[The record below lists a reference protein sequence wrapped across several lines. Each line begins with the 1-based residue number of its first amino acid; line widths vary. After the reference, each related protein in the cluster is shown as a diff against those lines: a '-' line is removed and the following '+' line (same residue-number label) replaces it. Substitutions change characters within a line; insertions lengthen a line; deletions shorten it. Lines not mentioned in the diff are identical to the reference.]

1 LQHFLYEMQPLLNS
15 LLTVGIVW
23 FVIAFFSFG
32 EFGCAN
38 LVAGLALLMIFG
50 IVIQNVFTLISPY
63 LIWLAL
69 VPLVPAGLW
78 LGRFLENRLNP
89 VPKDNDPNQIPPF

>member
-1 LQHFLYEMQPLLNS
+1 MQDLLNS
-15 LLTVGIVW
+15 LGILALIW

-38 LVAGLALLMIFG
+38 LVVGLILFLFALGFIRD
-50 IVIQNVFTLISPY
+50 VFILISPY
-63 LIWLAL
+63 FIWLAL
-69 VPLVPAGLW
+69 VPLVPAGFW
-78 LGRFLENRLNP
+78 LGKVLEKRLATGNP